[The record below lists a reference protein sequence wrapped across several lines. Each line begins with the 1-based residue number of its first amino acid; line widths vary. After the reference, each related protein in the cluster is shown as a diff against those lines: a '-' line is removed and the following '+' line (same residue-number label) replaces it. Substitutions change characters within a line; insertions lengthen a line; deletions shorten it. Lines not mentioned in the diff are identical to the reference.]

1 MEVLEI
7 FLRKLEHEVEM
18 IMNPPLDSA
27 ENVEITNVFQEFV
40 RTITIKSHAYFL
52 SDCRDSFIEVLNR
65 QGMNGNY
72 SFYQNSGHRNS
83 PGMSD

>member
-1 MEVLEI
+1 
-7 FLRKLEHEVEM
+7 
-18 IMNPPLDSA
+18 MNPPLDSA

-72 SFYQNSGHRNS
+72 SFY
-83 PGMSD
+83 